1 MARLVWRLPA
11 LPNMALTTN
20 RRQAVSVDGMKKI
33 ARLVREENARWYAL
47 LAPRVQEAKHAGM
60 VLPFQRARLS
70 FRLTYPKRSNIH
82 DDDNVEGAL
91 KVIRDTLM
99 IATGR
104 ARNRWQLGVIVDDNP
119 KHLTMTPPVQES
131 YPGVSE
137 TVIEVEAL

>member
-1 MARLVWRLPA
+1 MSRLVWKLPE
-11 LPNMALTTN
+11 LPNMALSTN
-20 RRQAVSVDGMKKI
+20 RRDKLHWGDRRK
-33 ARLVREENARWYAL
+33 LTNEENVRWYAL
-47 LAPRVQEAKHAGM
+47 LAPRVREAKDAGM
-60 VLPFQRARLS
+60 EFPFQRARLS
-70 FRLTYPKRSNIH
+70 FKLTYPDRRSIH

-99 IATGR
+99 IATNR
-104 ARNRWQLGVIVDDNP
+104 APTRWQLGVIVDDNP